1 MFENIDKFLMLVE
14 LFRLFIPEGK
24 NKDIEE
30 FKKWLVLHKHDSL
43 VEVLNNQ
50 NQLANHLEGLIQD
63 NSGKLE
69 QQLKDINKMVSSIY
83 ARTAI
88 FAPVANT
95 LGIYSDL
102 SEQAISIL
110 KQFVESGKDRIIAY
124 WTVDEGF
131 IYSIENFKNL
141 ILDRFAFDDFDIL
154 VKYEF
159 LTRENG
165 SGKTHFFRL
174 TRLGFEYITRINN
187 E

>member
-1 MFENIDKFLMLVE
+1 MQ
-14 LFRLFIPEGK
+14 
-24 NKDIEE
+24 
-30 FKKWLVLHKHDSL
+30 
-43 VEVLNNQ
+43 NND
-50 NQLANHLEGLIQD
+50 QLADYIVNQMRD
-63 NSGKLE
+63 NTDRLE
-69 QQLKDINKMVSSIY
+69 QQLKDISQMLGSIY

-110 KQFVESGKDRIIAY
+110 KQFVESGKDRIIAC